1 MLASIMTVTMALV
14 QTVQASDITV
24 KVKNEITG
32 GSCYLPCICWQG
44 QADEAA
50 QWQQGD
56 TVELLGRY
64 QSRQYEKVL
73 DTATGEREQ
82 HYLESAIKGRCLLS
96 GQHSLRRTTEKFGKT
111 NRVLY
116 TIHQEKSILEVCR
129 CVCGQCLRAPR
140 EESARI
146 PKDAERLPKR

>member
-1 MLASIMTVTMALV
+1 MTVEEFIGTLESSDRLRIIKGKAEV
-14 QTVQASDITV
+14 YVGYKPTHRETPRGKHITDITV

-32 GSCYLPCICWQG
+32 GSCFLPCICWQE

-82 HYLESAIKGRCLLS
+82 RTAYEVSVRLIRRKEEARNES
-96 GQHSLRRTTEKFGKT
+96 
-111 NRVLY
+111 
-116 TIHQEKSILEVCR
+116 KSRNE
-129 CVCGQCLRAPR
+129 
-140 EESARI
+140 
-146 PKDAERLPKR
+146 